1 MFYTSVHVVNTMHVH
16 VFMFMGLFF
25 LFDIY
30 SDGGILSIVS
40 IKDRYVTQIPLNFMG
55 MNLLFFFLLDLINFL
70 KLKWWWGSWPWFF
83 ISCYKVFIF
92 MLMINVS
99 HSKIFK
105 SDLYVTNIE
114 LWAPISRYSFIVQGS
129 INRFPLIGT
138 TPISKD
144 CVIVFT
150 FLFILFSEIN
160 LR

>member
-1 MFYTSVHVVNTMHVH
+1 MYIH

-70 KLKWWWGSWPWFF
+70 KLKWWWGSWSWLF
-83 ISCYKVFIF
+83 IIYHKVFIF
-92 MLMINVS
+92 ILMKTLYCRN
-99 HSKIFK
+99 IFN

-114 LWAPISRYSFIVQGS
+114 LWAPISRHSFIVQWS
-129 INRFPLIGT
+129 INRFSLICT
-138 TPISKD
+138 TPVSKD
-144 CVIVFT
+144 CVLQGKF
-150 FLFILFSEIN
+150 
-160 LR
+160 